1 MDLDRPDSAS
11 YAPAASFPPA
21 SEPDLE
27 APASPPLAA
36 APPPSPLRRKRLPP
50 TTLQQWS
57 ALLRSPSE
65 LWWVYVVKLLFS
77 YAHFSTGILLT
88 LWLSDTLGLSDAVAG
103 VVYGVGGLSATVW
116 GVVGGAFVDRAGV
129 ARALRLGCVLAV
141 IARALLVTVPSIASA
156 AIALTLV
163 MPLADSLGI
172 PVLTIAV
179 KRCVPKENPAASLA
193 FSLFYVAQNVAA
205 LVAGLAI
212 DSFRHALAAGKFPI
226 FAGRPFAL
234 YELVFASGGVA
245 TALSLLIVWA
255 MLPRIEEGP
264 RAVSRAGRRLGI
276 REACWRVLGQESFQR
291 FARLTMI
298 LLGVSMIYRHLD
310 ATLPKYM
317 LRVFGPDAPYGRYY
331 ALEPFIVIFAVPLAG
346 TFITLPVYS
355 TLILGTLIAAFSPFW
370 MCLANKVGF
379 AFSSAPLYWIHHVQ
393 CVLTKSYRMCLC
405 RLLSLVFL

>member
-1 MDLDRPDSAS
+1 MAGP
-11 YAPAASFPPA
+11 PAAEYVPA
-21 SEPDLE
+21 ATAEYVLADAAPFEPDDGE
-27 APASPPLAA
+27 ETPASPKSSD
-36 APPPSPLRRKRLPP
+36 APPPSPSRRKRAPP
-50 TTLQQWS
+50 STVAQWS
-57 ALLRSPSE
+57 ALLRAPSE

-88 LWLSDTLGLSDAVAG
+88 LWLSSALGLSDAAAG
-103 VVYGVGGLSATVW
+103 FAYGLGGLCATLW

-129 ARALRLGCVLAV
+129 ARALKLGCLLAVVARGLLISWPSIPAAV
-141 IARALLVTVPSIASA
+141 IALALVL
-156 AIALTLV
+156 
-163 MPLADSLGI
+163 PLADSLGI

-212 DSFRHALAAGKFPI
+212 DSFRHALAAGKFPM
-226 FAGRPFAL
+226 FTGRPFAL
-234 YELVFASGGVA
+234 YELVFASGGIA
-245 TALSLLIVWA
+245 TALSWFIVWTA
-255 MLPRIEEGP
+255 LPSIEAGP
-264 RAVSRAGRRLGI
+264 RAVNRAGRRLGI
-276 REACWRVLGQESFQR
+276 LEACWRVWAQESFQR
-291 FARLTMI
+291 FARLAMI

-346 TFITLPVYS
+346 TFITLKLYS

-370 MCLANKVGF
+370 MCLANKVR
-379 AFSSAPLYWIHHVQ
+379 FS
-393 CVLTKSYRMCLC
+393 
-405 RLLSLVFL
+405 LSSISFR